1 MNTLLLVSAGNAL
14 NECLMIG
21 RTLQLFL
28 IMMAVGVVIALLFDF
43 FRAVRKATKTAYKE
57 LTYAVHVEDVLF
69 ALLAFSVFIF
79 AVVVFNDGEIRG
91 YMLLG
96 LACGILVYWAL
107 ISRVINKILFWVIYI
122 LFKIVSFPVKMV
134 ARIKRMVKKR
144 KEKN

>member
-1 MNTLLLVSAGNAL
+1 M
-14 NECLMIG
+14 
-21 RTLQLFL
+21 
-28 IMMAVGVVIALLFDF
+28 
-43 FRAVRKATKTAYKE
+43 
-57 LTYAVHVEDVLF
+57 F
-69 ALLAFSVFIF
+69 ALLAFSVFYF